1 MAPGT
6 RSLTVGGMK
15 ASARPGDE
23 VSAGT
28 HERLGP
34 YRLVHRIGEGG
45 MGVVHLGL
53 DRQGRA
59 VAIKVLRPHIAYDP
73 EARSRLERE
82 VDILSRVD
90 DPRVAA
96 VIDAD
101 IFGDRPYIVT
111 RYVPGPSLDEV
122 VGEHGPLS
130 GEELLRLGRGLAG
143 ALDAIHGVGVI
154 HRDLKPGNVLIED
167 GEPVVIDFG
176 IAHIADDIRLTSVG
190 LVMGTPGYLSPE
202 VVEGAGVT
210 EATDWWGWAATL
222 AFAASGRPPF
232 GRGPMDVVLD
242 RVRRGRTDLTGVDPR
257 LAPLLEAALSPDPQR
272 RPPAV
277 EVVAALQRYAVGGPA
292 TVGFTGVGAGPG
304 RAGADPGPG
313 WCSPVGADP
322 TLRHTTP
329 PATPTSA
336 LPQVEPQGT
345 EGRRSAAK
353 SDESAWD
360 GNTWDRREGDG
371 GAWDTSEGHETDWP
385 DGWDTGPGE
394 PDPRIGRPMRA
405 GTLVAL
411 GAAFAGAAANWPG
424 ATVLLVLLWC
434 WVARLSDRSVTWLVL
449 RRFERGRRRSDVPM
463 AVVISPWHLVASAA
477 STLVTLLSPAIVA
490 VAATFG
496 MVLAIASLT
505 SLAPGPAAPPSLAL
519 GFAAGVVVAWWGPGG
534 AALRRGSRSIVR
546 GVVRPGIASELVVGV
561 LIAGAIAL
569 LVVAFARQG
578 VLVWWPLPGDPGR
591 ALRAV
596 QG

>member
-1 MAPGT
+1 
-6 RSLTVGGMK
+6 
-15 ASARPGDE
+15 
-23 VSAGT
+23 
-28 HERLGP
+28 
-34 YRLVHRIGEGG
+34 
-45 MGVVHLGL
+45 MGVVFLGL

-122 VGEHGPLS
+122 VGERGPLS

-202 VVEGAGVT
+202 VVEGGGVT
-210 EATDWWGWAATL
+210 MATDWWGWAATL

-242 RVRRGRTDLTGVDPR
+242 RVRHGRTDLTGVDPR
-257 LAPLLEAALSPDPQR
+257 LVPLLEAALSPDPQR

-277 EVVAALQRYAVGGPA
+277 EVVAALQRYAVGAPA
-292 TVGFTGVGAGPG
+292 TIGFTGVGGTGQAD
-304 RAGADPGPG
+304 ADPG
-313 WCSPVGADP
+313 WFSPLGADP
-322 TLRHTTP
+322 TLRHTAA
-329 PATPTSA
+329 PATSTSA
-336 LPQVEPQGT
+336 LPQAEPQRPDDG
-345 EGRRSAAK
+345 GNAAGA
-353 SDESAWD
+353 DESQWD
-360 GNTWDRREGDG
+360 ESEWDKSQ
-371 GAWDTSEGHETDWP
+371 WDESDADERDADESDWP
-385 DGWDTGPGE
+385 DGWDADPGQ

-405 GTLVAL
+405 GTLGAL
-411 GAAFAGAAANWPG
+411 GAAFAGGAANWPG
-424 ATVLLVLLWC
+424 VTVLLVLLWC
-434 WVARLSDRSVTWLVL
+434 WVARFSDRSVTSLVL
-449 RRFERGRRRSDVPM
+449 RRFERGRRRGDVPM
-463 AVVISPWHLVASAA
+463 AVLRSPWHLVTSAA
-477 STLVTLLSPAIVA
+477 STIMTLLFPAVVA
-490 VAATFG
+490 VLATFG
-496 MVLAIASLT
+496 TVLGVSSLT
-505 SLAPGPAAPPSLAL
+505 SLAPGPATPIALVL
-519 GFAAGVVVAWWGPGG
+519 GFAAGGVLAWWGPGG

-546 GVVRPGIASELVVGV
+546 GVIHPGITSKIVVGV
-561 LIAGAIAL
+561 LIAGALAL
-569 LVVAFARQG
+569 VAMAFARQG
-578 VLVWWPLPGDPGR
+578 ALVWWPLSGDPGK
-591 ALRAV
+591 ALRSAL
-596 QG
+596 G

>member
-1 MAPGT
+1 MGPGT
-6 RSLTVGGMK
+6 RSLTVGSMK
-15 ASARPGDE
+15 AQARPGDE

-73 EARSRLERE
+73 DARSRLERE

-122 VGEHGPLS
+122 VGEHGALS
-130 GEELLRLGRGLAG
+130 GDELLRLGRGLAG

-257 LAPLLEAALSPDPQR
+257 LAPLLEAALSPDPHR

-292 TVGFTGVGAGPG
+292 TVDFSGVGGGAG
-304 RAGADPGPG
+304 RADADPG
-313 WCSPVGADP
+313 WFSPLGADP
-322 TLRHTTP
+322 TLRHTAP
-329 PATPTSA
+329 PATHTSA
-336 LPQVEPQGT
+336 LPQVEPQRPDDGRNAPEWDATEWGESEWDGT
-345 EGRRSAAK
+345 DA
-353 SDESAWD
+353 DESAETDADEADWPA
-360 GNTWDRREGDG
+360 
-371 GAWDTSEGHETDWP
+371 AWDAGSGQ
-385 DGWDTGPGE
+385 

-405 GTLVAL
+405 GTLAAL

-424 ATVLLVLLWC
+424 VTVLLVLLWC
-434 WVARLSDRSVTWLVL
+434 WVARFSDRSVTSLVL
-449 RRFERGRRRSDVPM
+449 RRFARGRRRSDVPM
-463 AVVISPWHLVASAA
+463 AVVLSPWHVLTSAA
-477 STLVTLLSPAIVA
+477 STLVTLVLPAVVA
-490 VAATFG
+490 VSATFG
-496 MVLAIASLT
+496 MVLVISSLT
-505 SLAPGPAAPPSLAL
+505 SLAPGPAAAPALVL
-519 GFAAGVVVAWWGPGG
+519 GFAAGVVVGWWGPGG

-546 GVVRPGIASELVVGV
+546 GVVRPGIASEVVVGV
-561 LIAGAIAL
+561 LIAGALAL
-569 LVVAFARQG
+569 LVLSFARQG
-578 VLVWWPLPGDPGR
+578 SFVWWPFPGDPGK